1 MKRLYLDYTHE
12 KFDEKG
18 VLTEFKLSAPDNF
31 NFGFDVVDKLAVDTP
46 EAVAMVWCNDS
57 GEEQTFTFADMKRE
71 SDKAASFFMDIG
83 IKKGDFVMLIL
94 KRHYQFWFAI
104 VALHKIGAVAIPA
117 TNQLLVKDLIYRM
130 NSAKVKAVICTADGA
145 ISDYVNLAQESCPSL
160 EIKIVV
166 RGDKPGWSSFY
177 ECCEKAKPF
186 KKPAGDNYPGGT
198 DPLFLYFSSGTTGMP
213 KMVLHNHF
221 YPLGHI
227 PTAAYWH
234 NVQPGKLHFTV
245 SETGWAKSV
254 WGKIYGQ
261 WIMEAPVFTFDFDRF
276 NANEMLDKIQKYR
289 ITTFCAPPTI
299 YRFLIKED
307 LTRFDL
313 SSLEH
318 VTTAGEALNAEVY
331 QQFLNTTGL
340 KVMEGFGQTE
350 TTLALATFRWMDT
363 KPGAMGVPSPL
374 FDIDLV
380 NDMNE
385 SVGIGEVGQIA
396 VRTDKGIPYGM
407 FHGYYGDKEMTENQ
421 WYDDVYH
428 TGDMATRDED
438 GFYWFVGR
446 VDDIIKSSGY
456 RIGPFEVES
465 VIMEHPAVLEC
476 AVTGTPDPLRGQAVK
491 ATIVLAK
498 GFEPSIDLMHEIQ
511 DHVKTQT
518 APYKYPRVI
527 EFVTELPKTISGK
540 IRRTEIRERD
550 SETDVT

>member
-1 MKRLYLDYTHE
+1 MKPLYLDYVHE
-12 KFDEKG
+12 KFDENG
-18 VLTEFKLSAPDNF
+18 VLTEFKLSAPDTF
-31 NFGFDVVDKLAVDTP
+31 NFGYDVVDRLAETTP
-46 EAVAMVWCNDS
+46 DATALVWCNDQ
-57 GEEQTFTFADMKRE
+57 GEEHTFTFADMKRE
-71 SDKAASFFMDIG
+71 SDKAASFFLEQG
-83 IKKGDFVMLIL
+83 IRKGDFVLMIL
-94 KRHYQFWFAI
+94 KRHYQFWFA
-104 VALHKIGAVAIPA
+104 VVGLHKIGAIGIPA

-130 NSAKVKAVICTADGA
+130 NSASVKAIICTADGE
-145 ISDYVNLAQESCPSL
+145 ISDYVDLAQESCPTL
-160 EIKIVV
+160 EIKIIVK
-166 RGDKPGWSSFY
+166 GEKSGWGSF
-177 ECCEKAKPF
+177 EKGCEKAKNF
-186 KKPAGDNYPGGT
+186 TKPSSDSLASGK
-198 DPLFLYFSSGTTGMP
+198 DPMLLYFSSGTTGMP
-213 KMVLHNHF
+213 KMVLLDFF

-234 NVQPGKLHFTV
+234 NVKPGKLHFTV

-261 WIMEAPVFTFDFDRF
+261 WIMQASIFVFDFDRF
-276 NANEMLDKIQKYR
+276 NANDMLEKIQKYK
-289 ITTFCAPPTI
+289 IATFCAPPTI

-307 LTRFDL
+307 LSRFDL

-331 QQFLNTTGL
+331 QQFLKNTGL
-340 KVMEGFGQTE
+340 KLMEGFGQTE

-363 KPGAMGVPSPL
+363 KPGSMGVPSPL

-380 NDMNE
+380 NENNE
-385 SVGIGEVGQIA
+385 SVKDGEVGQISI
-396 VRTDKGIPYGM
+396 RTKNGIPYGM
-407 FHGYYGDKEMTENQ
+407 FHGYFKDKEMTENA
-421 WYDDVYH
+421 WYDDIYH

-438 GFYWFVGR
+438 GFYWYVGR
-446 VDDIIKSSGY
+446 ADDIIKSSGY

-465 VIMEHPAVLEC
+465 VIMEHPSVLEC

-498 GFEPSIDLMHEIQ
+498 GYSPSMELMHEIQ

-550 SETDVT
+550 N